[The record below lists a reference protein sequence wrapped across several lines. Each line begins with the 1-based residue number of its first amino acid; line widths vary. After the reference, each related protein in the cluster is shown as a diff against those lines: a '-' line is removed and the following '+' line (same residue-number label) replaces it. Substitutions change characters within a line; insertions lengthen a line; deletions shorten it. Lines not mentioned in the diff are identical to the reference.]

1 MVHEWNNIILIAGSA
16 RNVGKTTFVCRLLQ
30 KTKEQKPIA
39 VKISSHFHAQTEG
52 LKLITEE
59 YNCFQLFEE
68 TEKTTE
74 KDSSLY
80 LKNGAA
86 RSFYIQ
92 AKDEFLPDAFMALLP
107 FLSASSPIIIESAS
121 LHKYIAAGLFLFIY
135 NEDAENKP
143 HTKAH
148 LKIADFVVQSDGKSF
163 NLQPEQLNFDTEW
176 KIMN

>member
-1 MVHEWNNIILIAGSA
+1 MAGSA

-30 KTKEQKPIA
+30 NTKEQKPIA
-39 VKISSHFHAQTEG
+39 VKISSHFHPQTEG

-68 TEKTTE
+68 TDRTTE

-92 AKDEFLPDAFMALLP
+92 AKDEFLPNAFMALLP
-107 FLSASSPIIIESAS
+107 FLSISNPVIIESAS
-121 LHKYIAAGLFLFIY
+121 LHKYIATGLFLFIC
-135 NEDAENKP
+135 NENEENKP
-143 HTKAH
+143 YTKAH

-163 NLQPEQLNFDTEW
+163 SLQPEQLNFDAEW
-176 KIMN
+176 KIMNQ